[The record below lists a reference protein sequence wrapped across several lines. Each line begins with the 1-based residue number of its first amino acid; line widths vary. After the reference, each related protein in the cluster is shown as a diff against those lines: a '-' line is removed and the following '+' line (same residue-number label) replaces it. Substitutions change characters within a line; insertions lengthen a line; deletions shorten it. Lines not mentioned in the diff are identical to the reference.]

1 MNIHYLLIGIALI
14 FAIVAI
20 IKPAVWPL
28 PVAVIL
34 IAIELF
40 SRVSKVIV
48 ISALLLGAGLAARA
62 QTITNTE
69 PTVPGL
75 VSTFGN
81 WVGSYDTNLTF
92 QDIVLWDGPVYQNG
106 VNFANELGVSVDL
119 WKQKIGTN
127 NVGLASVGNKLGGQ
141 LFQAIEGR
149 FRQASIGGLNLSE
162 AGGIEFG
169 WTKYDFRAGVFG
181 DCVYLNRPEEVHMTH
196 RVTGEFGAF
205 ADKMLSKSS
214 AVGIFISQQIGQ
226 DAKIIGANLKV
237 SFGNG
242 TGFLGLF

>member
-1 MNIHYLLIGIALI
+1 MKMKQS
-14 FAIVAI
+14 I
-20 IKPAVWPL
+20 ILA
-28 PVAVIL
+28 
-34 IAIELF
+34 
-40 SRVSKVIV
+40 
-48 ISALLLGAGLAARA
+48 ALLCCAGISQA
-62 QTITNTE
+62 QTITNTP

-81 WVGSYDTNLTF
+81 WVGSYDTNLSY

-106 VNFANELGVSVDL
+106 VNFANELGASVDL
-119 WKQKIGTN
+119 WKQKISPN

-141 LFQAIEGR
+141 LFLAAEGR
-149 FRQASIGGLNLSE
+149 FRQASINGLNLSE
-162 AGGIEFG
+162 AGGLEFG

-181 DCVYLNRPEEVHMTH
+181 DCVYLNDPDKVHMNH
-196 RVTGEFGAF
+196 RITGEFGVF
-205 ADKMLSKSS
+205 ADKKLSPAS
-214 AVGIFISQQIGQ
+214 AVGIFLSQQIGQ